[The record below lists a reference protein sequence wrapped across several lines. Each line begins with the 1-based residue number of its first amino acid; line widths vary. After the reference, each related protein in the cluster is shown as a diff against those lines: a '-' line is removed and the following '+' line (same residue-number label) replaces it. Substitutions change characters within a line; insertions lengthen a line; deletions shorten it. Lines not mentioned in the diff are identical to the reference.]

1 MGKKSKSSKKRAE
14 RRERAKTRPEGGL
27 NDELVAS
34 QESEADEAVSE
45 AAKAV
50 PEAKSERE
58 KKAQKPARED
68 EKDNPW
74 EKIKRFFG
82 DVKIEALKINWP
94 TPDETWKS
102 TWVTVFVIIVLSI
115 FMGLCSLGFQK
126 ITGWAFGAETGGIS
140 SPASVP
146 TAPVDTQ
153 SAPLPEDSGGDTGGA
168 E

>member
-1 MGKKSKSSKKRAE
+1 M
-14 RRERAKTRPEGGL
+14 
-27 NDELVAS
+27 VAS
-34 QESEADEAVSE
+34 QESEADEAVSQ
-45 AAKAV
+45 AANAV

-140 SPASVP
+140 SPAANP
-146 TAPVDTQ
+146 TAPLDTQ
-153 SAPLPEDSGGDTGGA
+153 GAPLPEDSGGDTGGA